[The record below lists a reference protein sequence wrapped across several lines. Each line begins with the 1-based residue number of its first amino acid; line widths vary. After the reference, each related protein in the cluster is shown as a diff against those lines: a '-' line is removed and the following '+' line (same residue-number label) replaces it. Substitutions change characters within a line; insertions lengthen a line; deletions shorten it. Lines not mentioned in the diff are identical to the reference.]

1 MLTLACCNSTSPDH
15 TNDTTATATEAVTSA
30 ESTPKRSRN
39 SIVIG
44 NHHKLIESVHGVYL
58 INNKDTYIGKS
69 LDLYGEWEQESILL
83 LSKLVKP
90 GQIVLDIG
98 ANIGSFTIPLSKLVG
113 TEGEVHSYEAQRVVS
128 QLLNANVAMNE
139 LNNVHVY
146 NAAVGDNTNDINVP
160 KIIYESEANY
170 GAVSLVDTNWT
181 TVGAVEKVSQVV
193 LDQKYFIEGA
203 NCLSLMKIDVEGME
217 LNVLRGASKIV
228 KYCKPILHIEN
239 NCVKDSKD
247 LISWISAQGYTC
259 HWDIHPYFNQNNVV
273 GNKQSVFQEMA
284 YATNMICYHQE
295 MTDVTS
301 IEEFK
306 NNITKIDVVN
316 EKYLLSDYK
325 LVLAGKENILLTQ
338 LGTIEKCER

>member
-1 MLTLACCNSTSPDH
+1 MQHILLLFILFS
-15 TNDTTATATEAVTSA
+15 
-30 ESTPKRSRN
+30 
-39 SIVIG
+39 IG

-139 LNNVHVY
+139 LNNVYVY

-193 LDQKYFIEGA
+193 LDQKYFIEG
-203 NCLSLMKIDVEGME
+203 LSTESSLMKWVHKT
-217 LNVLRGASKIV
+217 LFCL
-228 KYCKPILHIEN
+228 
-239 NCVKDSKD
+239 
-247 LISWISAQGYTC
+247 
-259 HWDIHPYFNQNNVV
+259 
-273 GNKQSVFQEMA
+273 
-284 YATNMICYHQE
+284 
-295 MTDVTS
+295 
-301 IEEFK
+301 
-306 NNITKIDVVN
+306 
-316 EKYLLSDYK
+316 YK
-325 LVLAGKENILLTQ
+325 LSWYD
-338 LGTIEKCER
+338 

>member
-1 MLTLACCNSTSPDH
+1 M
-15 TNDTTATATEAVTSA
+15 
-30 ESTPKRSRN
+30 
-39 SIVIG
+39 
-44 NHHKLIESVHGVYL
+44 
-58 INNKDTYIGKS
+58 
-69 LDLYGEWEQESILL
+69 
-83 LSKLVKP
+83 
-90 GQIVLDIG
+90 
-98 ANIGSFTIPLSKLVG
+98 
-113 TEGEVHSYEAQRVVS
+113 
-128 QLLNANVAMNE
+128 
-139 LNNVHVY
+139 
-146 NAAVGDNTNDINVP
+146 
-160 KIIYESEANY
+160 
-170 GAVSLVDTNWT
+170 
-181 TVGAVEKVSQVV
+181 
-193 LDQKYFIEGA
+193 
-203 NCLSLMKIDVEGME
+203 
-217 LNVLRGASKIV
+217 
-228 KYCKPILHIEN
+228 HIEN